1 MAANDNVV
9 IVHKAMPTGTIY
21 ATDDVRVGGSTPAEG
36 AHVWDFDAST
46 IEYMDFLCEL
56 RGYEGGGITL
66 TLPFSMSSA
75 TSGGIVLQAAVRR
88 MENDAEDID
97 SSHSYDYN
105 ASGTITVPSA
115 SGEIKYPT
123 VAFTDGADM
132 DSWANGEL
140 AIVRVRRK
148 TDDAGDDAAGDLE
161 LWSISGRETA

>member
-1 MAANDNVV
+1 MASGDNVV
-9 IVHKAMPTGTIY
+9 IVHKVMPPGTIY

-36 AHVWDFDAST
+36 AHVWDFDASAT
-46 IEYMDFLCEL
+46 EYMDFLCEL
-56 RGYEGGGITL
+56 RGYGGGGITL

-75 TSGGIVLQAAVRR
+75 TSGGIVLEVAIRR

-97 SSHSYDYN
+97 VLHTYEYN

-115 SGEIKYPT
+115 SGEVKYPT

-132 DSWANGEL
+132 DSWADTEL

-148 TDDAGDDAAGDLE
+148 HDDGGDDAAGDLE
-161 LWSISGRETA
+161 LWALSGKET